1 MRKTNKIISLVLALA
16 LLLGVFVVLPV
27 TPVVSNAADDATT
40 PEAPT
45 ATEKQNPSSQ
55 EIKDATVIGNNNY
68 SGSNNYESTNMSQW
82 LVTDNATGNQYLD
95 IRPGAEFTTE
105 PEVHNHWNWYAG
117 TGGTAEAETYY
128 QQGKYLV
135 VELDVFVEA
144 ELLKDAYLVL
154 MSRNSAGG
162 KYGAGIYFSNIGIP
176 VGEWVHLTIIGD
188 HDVDGNGLNKTYY
201 FVNGAYT
208 YVANKGLADATTTND
223 EIGNFYFD
231 GIRLNVNTRTNLTA
245 NQNLA
250 IDNVKYTYN
259 VESAWLDANL
269 SSAQSLK
276 GSDVYDANY
285 ALPSVP
291 TLAIVDGEKVYTPSA
306 LTTLLSGFAAKNVE
320 LLRNYNGTVTVNCDA
335 TVKTNDFKAPVAG
348 TNVTVTANAGTYT
361 YDAPF
366 RASLSS
372 TGFGNVTNI
381 ANAII
386 DKNVPGNML
395 SSVGMQNF
403 GGDYTWEAG
412 YNTADLV
419 TNTADGNFYMHVN
432 GNPNYN
438 VDAMDSYTNLPAS
451 GEFTHNESNPYYS
464 VFEFD
469 FAREDT
475 VTKLTIQIMY
485 KYNNGSFAYGSSDIK
500 DVLNTLPL
508 EEFHRITV
516 IGDNANDKSY
526 VFVDGLL
533 VRTYDKAVL
542 NGASTEYLN
551 GTPYTFYGVRLA
563 QDCNQTYNI
572 DNVAVRVLQGSQFAT
587 AITAGNLYSWSGAIT
602 APKASYPTIAIVDG
616 KEVATAADLSA
627 LLIGND
633 NKNVEILR
641 PYAGTVTVSC
651 DAVIDTHGYTV
662 PVAATGVTATNDGT
676 VYTYDAPYQQSSS
689 SADTN
694 NATVI
699 LNATKGDLTGNL
711 YNSVAGNVWSGND
724 GVTPAVT
731 TNTLTGD
738 EYVTVRLTDDE
749 KNSNAYVQF
758 TSSTVVSYDATKAQ
772 YIVYDLDVAKLTE
785 GGTIGTMNIVRL
797 KPQAGGNNVGPL
809 NGGMANFGALETDI
823 GTFHHY
829 TYVFDITNN
838 TSQIFRDGTL
848 VHSAKVLDDTNFG
861 KFKTGDTYDLL
872 VEGLRY
878 TFTTDNV
885 ASAAFDNVNIRYI
898 STDIGSAPAGSLAA
912 AYAASNIALWSDA
925 CISAGSE
932 LAPLATVDG
941 KYVATAT
948 QLTDALNAYY
958 PKNVEILRDETAA
971 ITVNCDAVINTNGLN
986 VNLVAG
992 SGVTVSE
999 NGDVKTYDAPWKA
1012 SASAETTDSISGA
1025 MKGNVVGNLVNGIGV
1040 ANWDQES
1047 LKSEVVTDH
1056 ETTNTFVTLTSVAN
1070 KTTKNHFLNVDTGC
1084 TVDFTNAYVFDIDVA
1099 SSSDFVNEM
1108 TANFCIRGAAGV
1120 NKPYDTSTAA
1130 FGSFVPNDGAWH
1142 HVTVVGDTANNVLY
1156 TFVDGTL
1163 VDASLP
1169 AYNAANKVE
1178 GETPSLSI
1186 RINIGANVAMD
1197 DGDDIS
1203 FDNISLRSLSAT
1215 DAGLVAALA
1224 AGDLDGWDAAITEP
1238 ETEKLPVLA
1247 VVDGKICYNANE
1259 VAAALNGG
1267 SGHVVSL
1274 ERASAA
1280 TVAAA
1285 GTATITTH
1293 GLANFISG
1301 ALGYNVVDN
1310 GDGTCSVIFE
1320 TRYGTVVV
1328 NINGSEAIR
1337 ASLLYGT
1344 DIVEYLNENN
1354 AFVAHAEG
1362 GRGAIAADN
1371 GKLYYKLYWETAPSG
1386 VVNGDVTYSLSATE
1400 FEGEFL
1406 VLENGAQRNENN
1418 FAQFLTWNPGGSGRA
1433 FDILLNSDIVLNI
1446 GSTAN
1451 LNVDNGRKYIY
1462 LNGHTI
1468 SFGTSGASTH
1478 AMSVSTKVDIKFI
1491 GGNIV
1496 DNVRSNT
1503 QALFYAD
1510 YGFSGTAEFVNC
1522 NLYTVANLAT
1532 MRGGTLTIKDS
1543 NVTVLET
1550 QGSYGI
1556 SLCEYYNAG
1565 YTYNKVTV
1573 NLVDSDIRFVHGS
1586 HDRTERF
1593 LKIKDITEWGGK
1605 TDETYAEAVSRG
1617 ADKLVHEINV
1627 SGCTVNNAFNAA
1639 FINSTTDNVKITITD
1654 TQLNVQ
1660 SLFAGAQG
1668 DITVGEGVV
1677 SAVQLAHLG
1686 AGIKEVKSGNPTAPY
1701 LYTAYYAT
1709 VTWADG
1715 TVEYWADGS
1724 YPVNA
1729 NYSKANIPQV
1739 AAGQSYVIG
1748 DNVSVDISM
1757 KANLSLSANLKLN
1770 VYVPTATDLTAMRIA
1785 GVVYDVAAATVVQID
1800 GVDYYYF
1807 AYEMAPQYAT
1817 GDFTV
1822 VATVGETTVAKSI
1835 DLIEYADLVS
1845 AQYAGNDAAINLAK
1859 AVLTYVAA
1867 AAKHMG
1873 TFSQGYYA
1881 TGSYADAPALTVDA
1895 ATAVNTM
1902 ANVNDYLTGAALDL
1916 NSAPAWVFY
1925 VADGADISDLVVKV
1939 NGRVVAHT
1947 VAGNKVYVELRA
1959 YDMIETLTV
1968 EVGGV
1973 SGEYNFAAYYTAM
1986 KALNDGFSW
1995 SSSWQ
2000 AGANNDGAIAS
2011 HAMQLL
2017 DAFYAYAVY
2026 AAAVQ

>member
-1 MRKTNKIISLVLALA
+1 MRKTNKIVSLILVLA

-27 TPVVSNAADDATT
+27 TPVVANAADDATT

-45 ATEKQNPSSQ
+45 ASEKQNPGGT
-55 EIKDATVIGNNNY
+55 EILNATVAGDVSMTY
-68 SGSNNYESTNMSQW
+68 GATSGSETTVMPW
-82 LVTDNATGNQYLD
+82 LVTDNATGNKYFD
-95 IRPGAEFTTE
+95 IRPGASLNTTGDGVNDKGE
-105 PEVHNHWNWYAG
+105 TTWAHVHFNWYAG
-117 TGGTAEAETYY
+117 AGSTSEPEAYY
-128 QQGKYLV
+128 QHGKYLI
-135 VELDVFVEA
+135 VEFDTFVEA
-144 ELLKDAYLVL
+144 ELMSDVYFTF
-154 MSRNSAGG
+154 MSRGGSAA
-162 KYGAGIYFSNIGIP
+162 YGTSFYTSSLGLP
-176 VGEWVHLTIIGD
+176 VGRWAHLTCVAD
-188 HDVDGNGLNKTYY
+188 YDVDGAGTNRVYVFVDGVLTYWRDGLL
-201 FVNGAYT
+201 
-208 YVANKGLADATTTND
+208 ANVKLTSSTVSDY
-223 EIGNFYFD
+223 YFD
-231 GIRLNVNTRTNLTA
+231 GVRVNVNTRTNMTA
-245 NQNLA
+245 NQNFA
-250 IDNVKYTYN
+250 IDNMKYTYN

-269 SSAQSLK
+269 DTSLK
-276 GSDVYDANY
+276 SIVGFGVYDANY

-291 TLAIVDGEKVYTPSA
+291 VLATVNGEKVYNPAELNKA
-306 LTTLLSGFAAKNVE
+306 LNSHRAIEVE
-320 LLRNYNGTVTVNCDA
+320 LLRNYNGTLTVNCDA
-335 TVKTNDFKAPVAG
+335 TVTLNGFKAPVAG
-348 TNVTVTANAGTYT
+348 ANVTYSANGNVIT

-366 RASLSS
+366 KPTA
-372 TGFGNVTNI
+372 TTAEKTNPSGII
-381 ANAII
+381 ANT
-386 DKNVPGNML
+386 PGNL
-395 SSVGMQNF
+395 VTG
-403 GGDYTWEAG
+403 AG
-412 YNTADLV
+412 LVNWDNNAVSYNTVTTTTGDVYGEMLALAGQTTDNHFVNWVVTKQVIDFNGYYVVEFDVASYGEMLDNVAFYPIITWSGSQSWSDRIELNPKVMIKDICAADGAWHHISYIGDLA
-419 TNTADGNFYMHVN
+419 TNTA
-432 GNPNYN
+432 
-438 VDAMDSYTNLPAS
+438 
-451 GEFTHNESNPYYS
+451 
-464 VFEFD
+464 
-469 FAREDT
+469 
-475 VTKLTIQIMY
+475 
-485 KYNNGSFAYGSSDIK
+485 
-500 DVLNTLPL
+500 
-508 EEFHRITV
+508 
-516 IGDNANDKSY
+516 Y
-526 VFVDGLL
+526 VYVDGVL
-533 VRTYDKAVL
+533 VRTLANYAYNENNKVDDREYYIGNVRIDMEGNKAITSD
-542 NGASTEYLN
+542 ASVALDNFSVKTYASKGDSYEYGTAPASEYLPVLATVN
-551 GTPYTFYGVRLA
+551 GEDV
-563 QDCNQTYNI
+563 YNTKT
-572 DNVAVRVLQGSQFAT
+572 LT
-587 AITAGNLYSWSGAIT
+587 A
-602 APKASYPTIAIVDG
+602 K
-616 KEVATAADLSA
+616 
-627 LLIGND
+627 LIGNGV
-633 NKNVEILR
+633 KNVELFHA
-641 PYAGTVTVSC
+641 YTGTVTVNS
-651 DAVIDTHGYTV
+651 DAIIETHGFNAPV
-662 PVAATGVTATNDGT
+662 PADGVTVSNDGT

-711 YNSVAGNVWSGND
+711 YNSVAGNVWSGTD

-749 KNSNAYVQF
+749 KNSNAYLQF
-758 TSSTVVSYDATKAQ
+758 CNSTVVSYDATKAQ

-785 GGTIGTMNIVRL
+785 GGIIGTMNIVRL

-809 NGGMANFGALETDI
+809 NGGMAHFSALETDI

-838 TSQIFRDGTL
+838 TSKIFRDGIL

-861 KFKTGDTYDLL
+861 KLKTGDTYDLL

-878 TFTTDNV
+878 TFTSDNV

-941 KYVATAT
+941 KYVGAVET
-948 QLTDALNAYY
+948 LNELLANRGF
-958 PKNVEILRDETAA
+958 KNVEILRDEAA
-971 ITVNCDAVINTNGLN
+971 TITVNCDATVNTNGLN
-986 VNLVAG
+986 VTVVSGA
-992 SGVTVSE
+992 GVTVTGSG
-999 NGDVKTYDAPWKA
+999 NVKTYDAPWIA
-1012 SASAETTDSISGA
+1012 SATNTDVNASLPMTELVGQAGGNLLSGFSYGNWNKDAIFAELIRDASNGNTYLSLTADAYKSTANHFVTVSNTGFGIDYTNYYVLDMDIASSADFIDMTATFVIRGAKGVSAAYDSSSP
-1025 MKGNVVGNLVNGIGV
+1025 VFGNLVP
-1040 ANWDQES
+1040 A
-1047 LKSEVVTDH
+1047 
-1056 ETTNTFVTLTSVAN
+1056 
-1070 KTTKNHFLNVDTGC
+1070 
-1084 TVDFTNAYVFDIDVA
+1084 
-1099 SSSDFVNEM
+1099 
-1108 TANFCIRGAAGV
+1108 
-1120 NKPYDTSTAA
+1120 
-1130 FGSFVPNDGAWH
+1130 DGAWH
-1142 HVTVVGDTANNVLY
+1142 HLTIIGDTAANKLY
-1156 TFVDGTL
+1156 CFVDGAL
-1163 VDASLP
+1163 VDSTYA
-1169 AYNAANKVE
+1169 AYNAGNKVE
-1178 GETPSLSI
+1178 GETPKLDSV
-1186 RINIGANVAMD
+1186 RINIGPNVAMTP
-1197 DGDDIS
+1197 GENVSI
-1203 FDNISLRSLSAT
+1203 DNYSMRNIPGSN
-1215 DAGLVAALA
+1215 AG
-1224 AGDLDGWDAAITEP
+1224 
-1238 ETEKLPVLA
+1238 
-1247 VVDGKICYNANE
+1247 
-1259 VAAALNGG
+1259 VAAAIAAGNLSAWSGAVAPAAVGNLPEIATYDGKSYVNANDLITALEGSNGAVVTLERPMVADIPV
-1267 SGHVVSL
+1267 SAHATVVSNGI
-1274 ERASAA
+1274 ENFI
-1280 TVAAA
+1280 TGAA
-1285 GTATITTH
+1285 G
-1293 GLANFISG
+1293 
-1301 ALGYNVVDN
+1301 YRVVDN
-1310 GDGTCSVIFE
+1310 GDGTYSVTIE
-1320 TRYGTVVV
+1320 NRYGTVVV

-1446 GSTAN
+1446 GATAN

-1468 SFGTSGASTH
+1468 SFGTSGASGH

-1503 QALFYAD
+1503 QALLYAD

-1550 QGSYGI
+1550 QGGYGI

-1605 TDETYAEAVSRG
+1605 TDEKYAEAVSKG

-1668 DITVGEGVV
+1668 DITIGEGVV
-1677 SAVQLAHLG
+1677 SAVQLAYLG

-1729 NYSKANIPQV
+1729 KYSKANIPQV

-2000 AGANNDGAIAS
+2000 AGANNDGAIAY